1 VIYIK
6 GLVFDDELVEEKY
19 ALAAFSETVI
29 NTPPPLAV
37 DIVSNGTEGEAPATF
52 EFEANVTGG
61 TEPYTYSWDFGDD
74 TEGSDEQTAVHTF
87 EEADIYNVT
96 LTATDRDDQTA
107 SDSSAIEVEEG
118 AEIDEENEDIQ
129 E

>member
-6 GLVFDDELVEEKY
+6 GLVFDDEPVEEEY

-37 DIVSNGTEGEAPATF
+37 DIVSNDKEGEASATF

-61 TEPYTYSWDFGDD
+61 TEPYT
-74 TEGSDEQTAVHTF
+74 
-87 EEADIYNVT
+87 IN
-96 LTATDRDDQTA
+96 
-107 SDSSAIEVEEG
+107 
-118 AEIDEENEDIQ
+118 
-129 E
+129 